1 MATEDVP
8 ADRLVSR
15 QQAARRLGVSVDT
28 VKRMA
33 SDGDLT
39 EIRLRNQVRIRES
52 EVDAI
57 VNGEHKARE

>member
-57 VNGEHKARE
+57 VNGDRKARE